1 MPKYIPFNTKHF
13 IHFLFQLFNYLL
25 TFHLATTMA
34 TINGI
39 VSEIQMPWSMNGQW
53 TKKKDWHWSESFF
66 FQQTNKAI
74 TIYWK
79 NKHKVEFIGFD
90 VFSLGHDFQRI
101 YIDRITKTA
110 TRLNELDHTRNHFS
124 RFNRIHKISKLNSQD
139 FHCNESREFLFH
151 FNECKKIII
160 VHFSFEW
167 FRFIIQID
175 ILAQKKS
182 PTNSCS

>member
-1 MPKYIPFNTKHF
+1 MNEKEGLALKWKC
-13 IHFLFQLFNYLL
+13 FLPTY
-25 TFHLATTMA
+25 
-34 TINGI
+34 
-39 VSEIQMPWSMNGQW
+39 
-53 TKKKDWHWSESFF
+53 
-66 FQQTNKAI
+66 QTNKAI

-79 NKHKVEFIGFD
+79 NKHNVEFIGFD

-110 TRLNELDHTRNHFS
+110 TRLNEHDHTRNHFS

-175 ILAQKKS
+175 ILAKKNLQQ
-182 PTNSCS
+182 TAAHRERNDYFCG